1 MNELPKFFNMI
12 WNKFV
17 SKVKIKNL
25 GFYFFTLFHLFCE
38 IYVPILIGPKTKLD
52 QTIYCQ
58 PAMLVTCL
66 AAWEKFKQSNEW
78 VVDKLTHTAGFS
90 VGEIA
95 SLVLAGV
102 ISFEDGILWLFFC
115 KFYFYFHNIHINLNT
130 LTVFGLFLKLFSV
143 FYLFF
148 IVFLFSVACI
158 FLLLFFYY
166 WNYWITAVKLV
177 KIRAEAMNQCSQRIS
192 SGMLTIRTS
201 AISRLSEAMKD
212 AKLSAVYCAFFN
224 PL

>member
-1 MNELPKFFNMI
+1 
-12 WNKFV
+12 
-17 SKVKIKNL
+17 
-25 GFYFFTLFHLFCE
+25 
-38 IYVPILIGPKTKLD
+38 
-52 QTIYCQ
+52 
-58 PAMLVTCL
+58 MLVTCL

-158 FLLLFFYY
+158 FLLLFFIIE
-166 WNYWITAVKLV
+166 ITEL
-177 KIRAEAMNQCSQRIS
+177 QQS
-192 SGMLTIRTS
+192 SL
-201 AISRLSEAMKD
+201 
-212 AKLSAVYCAFFN
+212 
-224 PL
+224 